1 MSSGIFY
8 RNVRARD
15 NLDLFV
21 LSAASSLLLVR
32 FYLYLAGYPQIG
44 SGGLHIAHM
53 LWGGVLMLTA
63 LAINATFL
71 GARALRVAAIV
82 GGAGFGIFIDELG
95 KFITRDNNYF
105 YQPTVG
111 IIYAIFVILYL
122 TFNFLSRKQVL
133 TSREY
138 QLNALAQL
146 EEAVVHDMDPTEK
159 ARVTELLARA
169 DQQDPLTIQ
178 LQTVLAQ
185 VRPTRRTKTNRLTRG
200 VRWLDRQYERFWHQ
214 RNSHTWVRAIFL
226 AEVLVLVSSVVFITY
241 NNIDTLLDFFGDHI
255 SWSSKMAVGQ
265 LCSSIVA
272 AALIAWGTI
281 ILPKSRMRAYEQFRR
296 ATLVNIYLT
305 QFFIFGRQ
313 QFAALPGF
321 FLNLLLLGAISY
333 AIRQEVR
340 LKSKKRSGGAS

>member
-146 EEAVVHDMDPTEK
+146 EEAVVHDMDPTE
-159 ARVTELLARA
+159 
-169 DQQDPLTIQ
+169 
-178 LQTVLAQ
+178 
-185 VRPTRRTKTNRLTRG
+185 RL
-200 VRWLDRQYERFWHQ
+200 V
-214 RNSHTWVRAIFL
+214 
-226 AEVLVLVSSVVFITY
+226 
-241 NNIDTLLDFFGDHI
+241 
-255 SWSSKMAVGQ
+255 
-265 LCSSIVA
+265 
-272 AALIAWGTI
+272 
-281 ILPKSRMRAYEQFRR
+281 
-296 ATLVNIYLT
+296 
-305 QFFIFGRQ
+305 
-313 QFAALPGF
+313 
-321 FLNLLLLGAISY
+321 
-333 AIRQEVR
+333 
-340 LKSKKRSGGAS
+340 